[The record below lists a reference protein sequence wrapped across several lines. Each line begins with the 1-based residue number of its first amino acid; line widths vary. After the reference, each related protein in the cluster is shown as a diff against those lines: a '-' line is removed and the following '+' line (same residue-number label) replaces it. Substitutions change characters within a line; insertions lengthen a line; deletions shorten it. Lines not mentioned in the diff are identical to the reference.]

1 MTLTLELPET
11 LARRIQ
17 AQPDAEREKFAV
29 NALAVGA
36 ALTERPLTPLEALA
50 LPADVRDRLLMAQ
63 AEAMAPYYEADLALP
78 PAERELTAF
87 TALDGV
93 DPILEPEDY
102 LPGE

>member
-1 MTLTLELPET
+1 MTLTLKLPEA

-17 AQPDAEREKFAV
+17 SQPDAEREKFAV
-29 NALAVGA
+29 NALAVGV

-50 LPADVRDRLLMAQ
+50 LPADVRGRLLMAQ

-78 PAERELTAF
+78 PSERELTAF

-93 DPILEPEDY
+93 DPVREQEDY